1 MFLIGLSGIKVH
13 APVGVYDWEKEQGRD
28 FEVDVEI
35 QLDFN
40 PDEIS
45 DDINQTLNYEDVI
58 VLVKEVM
65 SSGSDLIETKIIEL
79 GNAILKEFN
88 GVIELKIRLNK
99 LNPMNNGEVDK
110 SFVERIFIRN

>member
-45 DDINQTLNYEDVI
+45 DDINQTLNYGM
-58 VLVKEVM
+58 L
-65 SSGSDLIETKIIEL
+65 
-79 GNAILKEFN
+79 
-88 GVIELKIRLNK
+88 
-99 LNPMNNGEVDK
+99 
-110 SFVERIFIRN
+110 SFW